1 VRATAKDVIFVRGYY
16 LRVGCQASLRA
27 SEKNGRNNG
36 DGMMQRPEFLVPDAL
51 ASQPC
56 MRGRLCMIA
65 GYLSD

>member
-36 DGMMQRPEFLVPDAL
+36 DGMMQRPEFL
-51 ASQPC
+51 PC